1 VFYVVTGTY
10 SFKLGITSG
19 DPRPRLCKHQL
30 NGYTAVARL
39 FTGLPDGAAKEMED
53 RLLKD
58 LPTNGFEPVLRK
70 EYFAIEALPLVL
82 RIVDETLGGTQAGGL
97 SRADCSSRSPL

>member
-1 VFYVVTGTY
+1 VTGTY

-19 DPRPRLCKHQL
+19 DPRPRLHKHQL
-30 NGYTAVARL
+30 DGYSAVPRL
-39 FTGLPDGAAKEMED
+39 FTGLPDGVAKAIED

-58 LPTNGFEPVLRK
+58 LPVNGFEPVLRN

-82 RIVDETLGGTQAGGL
+82 RIVDETLGAQEAGL
-97 SRADCSSRSPL
+97 RRSECSHLP

>member
-1 VFYVVTGTY
+1 MIWDAFYVVTGTY

-19 DPRPRLCKHQL
+19 DPGPRLYRHQL
-30 NGYTAVARL
+30 DGYTAVARL
-39 FTGLPDGAAKEMED
+39 FTGLPGSAAKDMED

-58 LPTNGFEPVLRK
+58 LPANGFEPVLGK

-82 RIVDETLGGTQAGGL
+82 RIVDETLEAPQAGGL
-97 SRADCSSRSPL
+97 SQAGLF